1 MKRYYPWLMALL
13 GMMVLMVSNGLIV
26 TGLTVFDESL
36 LKEFGWSR
44 GELKLRDLITL
55 VLAGWMAP
63 FLGAVIDRV
72 GPRKLILAGLVLLSI
87 LYAAYAN
94 IQSLAH
100 IYLIHVGFAVVLVA
114 AGLNVVVIFVS
125 QWFHSNRGTA
135 IGIALVGTSLSGMVF
150 PKLGVHMMQSMDWRT
165 AFLWQ
170 AAVPLVAMLVVY
182 LFARSPRPGGILPWG
197 ADKAAAAAGAAAG
210 AAPVGVGGRPDLT
223 YSQALR
229 TRTFWALSIT
239 AMATFFSIMA
249 ASANLFLHMRD
260 LGFSPQQA
268 GNGLAVMFGL
278 AMVGKFA
285 FGMLGDLFPARRV
298 FLANLAIM
306 AVGAVIL
313 ATMRADLLWYAL
325 ILFGLGWGG
334 LYTMIQ
340 LLAVNAF
347 GLSAAGKILG
357 TITLLD
363 ATTAGLGIWIA
374 ARIFDVTGSYK
385 PAFQL
390 ISVLIILALLA
401 ATLVRD
407 ERSGQPPAQP

>member
-72 GPRKLILAGLVLLSI
+72 GPRKLILAGLALLSI

-94 IQSLAH
+94 IHSLIH
-100 IYLIHVGFAVVLVA
+100 IYLIHVGFAAVLVA

-197 ADKAAAAAGAAAG
+197 ADKMVAATG

-260 LGFSPQQA
+260 LGFTPQQA
-268 GNGLAVMFGL
+268 GNGLGVMFGL
-278 AMVGKFA
+278 AMVGKFV
-285 FGMLGDLFPARRV
+285 FGMLGDLFPAKRV
-298 FLANLAIM
+298 LLFNLAIM
-306 AVGAVIL
+306 AAGALIL
-313 ATMRADLLWYAL
+313 MTMRADLIWYAL

-340 LLAVNAF
+340 LLAVNFF

-363 ATTAGLGIWIA
+363 ATTAGLGIWLA

-390 ISVLIILALLA
+390 IFVLIVLALLA